1 LFPERVG
8 CCVLQWELD
17 LHGLHVSEALQALQE
32 RVQLLQDITG
42 DLRKQ
47 MPAQDWKQQ
56 LKPAQTDACAGAGAG
71 AVGLSRQQEGS
82 PAGAINSAAAS
93 NKKQAV
99 LTSLL
104 LPDNDVLSWEQQLAA
119 MRQELR
125 VIVGKGLHSSG
136 NEASLPRVVEQW
148 LLQHGYRY
156 IWRGGCIGVSLKL
169 L

>member
-1 LFPERVG
+1 
-8 CCVLQWELD
+8 

-32 RVQLLQDITG
+32 RVQLLQDIAG

-47 MPAQDWKQQ
+47 MPVQQQQHNHMQPSQDWKQQ
-56 LKPAQTDACAGAGAG
+56 VKPAQMDAGAGTG
-71 AVGLSRQQEGS
+71 AVNPFMQHVS
-82 PAGAINSAAAS
+82 PAGSINSAVS
-93 NKKQAV
+93 SSKKQAV

-104 LPDNDVLSWEQQLAA
+104 LPDNGVLSWEQQLAA

-136 NEASLPRVVEQW
+136 NEAALPRVVEQW

-169 L
+169 M